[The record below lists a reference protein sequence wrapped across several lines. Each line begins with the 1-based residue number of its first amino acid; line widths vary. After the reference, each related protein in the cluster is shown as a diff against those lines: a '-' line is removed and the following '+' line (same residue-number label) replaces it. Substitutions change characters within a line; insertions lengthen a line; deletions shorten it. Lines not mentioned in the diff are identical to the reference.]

1 MKRIIIT
8 LLAFALSS
16 ITLAYAQGIHVGDTF
31 YDGDVVYTVKEIR
44 MGTVVYLTDVLG
56 EEELTLEQ
64 WGSTPDVFRL
74 RPSRNAEDPK
84 YGAEFGCRVNFVSR
98 PDNSYLE
105 VIGDNDIVLRV
116 LPLVKPMD
124 SFEDGSF
131 WHGDALVYTA
141 HTFEEVS
148 VLMKAS
154 AEGEEHEFVLTPIT
168 DGGDLYVVSD
178 GPDEGVNQFGAAGYA
193 RRIRQGSLDVL
204 CFYGKKDNLLMD
216 ALEATKVSDAQQ
228 LNVRKWMEMI
238 TGDYCT
244 ESGSQ
249 VKIWS
254 DQGSYKGK
262 DMHFAPVTFNGM
274 VTGVLDFGSGGPFFV
289 GKVEA
294 VPTPGGLRMT
304 EVKMNEGE
312 PWYEK
317 TVSSY
322 ELEWTGRESRFDF
335 ASRSLLNSGL
345 RRLDKPTL
353 RVMRNAILAAHGYVF
368 KSKDLKA
375 YFEDQLWYTP
385 AQSNASV
392 KLTLLEQL
400 NVALIQAAERAQ

>member
-1 MKRIIIT
+1 
-8 LLAFALSS
+8 
-16 ITLAYAQGIHVGDTF
+16 
-31 YDGDVVYTVKEIR
+31 
-44 MGTVVYLTDVLG
+44 
-56 EEELTLEQ
+56 
-64 WGSTPDVFRL
+64 
-74 RPSRNAEDPK
+74 
-84 YGAEFGCRVNFVSR
+84 
-98 PDNSYLE
+98 
-105 VIGDNDIVLRV
+105 
-116 LPLVKPMD
+116 MD

-141 HTFEEVS
+141 HIFEEVS

-178 GPDEGVNQFGAAGYA
+178 GPDEGVNQFGAAAYA
-193 RRIRQGSLDVL
+193 RRVRQGSLDVL

>member
-1 MKRIIIT
+1 MKKIIIS
-8 LLAFALSS
+8 LLALALSS
-16 ITLAYAQGIHVGDTF
+16 FTFTYAQGIRVGDRF
-31 YDGDVVYTVKEIR
+31 FDGGAVYTVKEVR
-44 MGTVVYLTDVLG
+44 MGTIVYMTDVLG
-56 EEELTLEQ
+56 DEALTLEQ

-74 RPSRNAEDPK
+74 RPSRNAEEPK
-84 YGAEFGCRVNFVSR
+84 YGAEFGCRVNYVSR

-105 VIGDNDIVLRV
+105 VIGDNDIILKV

-124 SFEDGSF
+124 ALDDGSF

-141 HTFEEVS
+141 HTFEDVS
-148 VLMKAS
+148 VLMKAM
-154 AEGEEHEFVLTPIT
+154 AEGEEHEFVLTPVT
-168 DGGDLYVVSD
+168 ERGDLYCVSD
-178 GPDEGVNQFGAAGYA
+178 GPDDGVNQFGAAGYA
-193 RRIRQGSLDVL
+193 RRVRQGSLDVL

-228 LNVRKWMEMI
+228 LNVRKWIEMI
-238 TGDYCT
+238 MGDYCT

-254 DQGSYKGK
+254 DQGSYKDK

-294 VPTPGGLRMT
+294 VPTPKGLLMT

-322 ELEWTGRESRFDF
+322 KLEWTGRESRFDF

-392 KLTLLEQL
+392 KLSLLEQL
-400 NVALIQAAERAQ
+400 NVALIQAAERGK

>member
-1 MKRIIIT
+1 
-8 LLAFALSS
+8 
-16 ITLAYAQGIHVGDTF
+16 
-31 YDGDVVYTVKEIR
+31 
-44 MGTVVYLTDVLG
+44 
-56 EEELTLEQ
+56 
-64 WGSTPDVFRL
+64 
-74 RPSRNAEDPK
+74 
-84 YGAEFGCRVNFVSR
+84 
-98 PDNSYLE
+98 
-105 VIGDNDIVLRV
+105 
-116 LPLVKPMD
+116 
-124 SFEDGSF
+124 
-131 WHGDALVYTA
+131 
-141 HTFEEVS
+141 
-148 VLMKAS
+148 
-154 AEGEEHEFVLTPIT
+154 
-168 DGGDLYVVSD
+168 
-178 GPDEGVNQFGAAGYA
+178 
-193 RRIRQGSLDVL
+193 
-204 CFYGKKDNLLMD
+204 
-216 ALEATKVSDAQQ
+216 
-228 LNVRKWMEMI
+228 
-238 TGDYCT
+238 
-244 ESGSQ
+244 
-249 VKIWS
+249 
-254 DQGSYKGK
+254 
-262 DMHFAPVTFNGM
+262 MHFAPVTFNGM